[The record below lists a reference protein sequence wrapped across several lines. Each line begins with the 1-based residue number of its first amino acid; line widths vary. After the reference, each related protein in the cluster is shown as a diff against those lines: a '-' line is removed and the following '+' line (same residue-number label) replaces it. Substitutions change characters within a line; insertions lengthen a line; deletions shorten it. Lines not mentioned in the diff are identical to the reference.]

1 MIDFEPES
9 VPGRAARA
17 DGEGGSSLMSSG
29 DWSVATT
36 EATFSEPGDYV
47 VRLRVDN
54 FAAPD
59 SRFDNQCCW
68 TNAYFPVTVTR

>member
-1 MIDFEPES
+1 
-9 VPGRAARA
+9 
-17 DGEGGSSLMSSG
+17 MSSG